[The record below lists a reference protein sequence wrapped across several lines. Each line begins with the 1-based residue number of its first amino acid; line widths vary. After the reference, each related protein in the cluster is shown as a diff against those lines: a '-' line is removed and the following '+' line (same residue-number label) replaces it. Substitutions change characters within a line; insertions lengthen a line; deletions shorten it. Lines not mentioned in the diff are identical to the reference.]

1 MDLTE
6 QEIDQILANAA
17 PPLTQEQFTAS
28 IQEEV
33 RRIKQSEEELIEKFE
48 AVLSSMFRRLQSA
61 FGGWPGEHVSAERV
75 QAAASEGKNNFHC
88 REYEGQKVI
97 GVPGLFWVGE
107 DYYDKLMK

>member
-6 QEIDQILANAA
+6 QEIDQMLANAA

-33 RRIKQSEEELIEKFE
+33 RRIKQSDKEFMENFE
-48 AVLSSMFRRLQSA
+48 AILSSMFRRLQSA
-61 FGGWPGEHVSAERV
+61 FGGWPGEHISTEQV
-75 QAAASEGKNNFHC
+75 QEAASEEKNDFHC
-88 REYEGQKVI
+88 REHEGKKVI
-97 GVPGLFWVGE
+97 GIPGLFWVGE